1 MFTHLLLL
9 VALALPGFDD
19 FRRMDRERR
28 QTGQL
33 QTAASLALTRV
44 APELIAQTVKA
55 HPADPLIVWGAAEL
69 TPTWPEQRAWF
80 ESALRVSGTN
90 PVVALRFA
98 IAAAVR
104 GEEDIPVRAGD
115 AANVVPWLLELQRRQ
130 RHHESLESW
139 RPPATATRYDDGV
152 GGAIRAR
159 IAALEAAGYSAYAAR
174 RLGFA
179 DDHRVLGLWRDLARS
194 SLPEQGRTFVL
205 AAARAMQEAPLL
217 ITELVG
223 SDIERTILGQSEADT
238 RRQAI
243 RQLIAAM
250 DAIVDQATE
259 TEMIDY
265 FNDVL
270 TFGEETALRRLQTTV
285 QRRLAN

>member
-1 MFTHLLLL
+1 
-9 VALALPGFDD
+9 
-19 FRRMDRERR
+19 
-28 QTGQL
+28 
-33 QTAASLALTRV
+33 
-44 APELIAQTVKA
+44 
-55 HPADPLIVWGAAEL
+55 
-69 TPTWPEQRAWF
+69 
-80 ESALRVSGTN
+80 
-90 PVVALRFA
+90 
-98 IAAAVR
+98 
-104 GEEDIPVRAGD
+104 
-115 AANVVPWLLELQRRQ
+115 
-130 RHHESLESW
+130 
-139 RPPATATRYDDGV
+139 
-152 GGAIRAR
+152 
-159 IAALEAAGYSAYAAR
+159 
-174 RLGFA
+174 
-179 DDHRVLGLWRDLARS
+179 
-194 SLPEQGRTFVL
+194 
-205 AAARAMQEAPLL
+205 LL